1 MTSSFRRNIKKTDE
15 SNGSSG
21 RIQPGVKPWFN
32 CGLGL
37 VSSGN
42 RQLDDSIGGGYSL
55 GTLSLIGTDSIS
67 NFGHTILLYNTAES
81 TSIGHNTLIVAYRQN
96 TIDNILNNLPHN
108 SHFKSSTA
116 HHSSSSSVPSD
127 ITADEQSMSTVNM
140 NDLKS
145 ASGYAKYI
153 GKTSSYTYTQMSSLD
168 TSATC
173 YIVY

>member
-55 GTLSLIGTDSIS
+55 GTLSLFGTDSIS
-67 NFGHTILLYNTAES
+67 NFGHTILLYNIAES
-81 TSIGHNTLIVAYRQN
+81 ISIGHNTLIVAYRQN
-96 TIDNILNNLPHN
+96 AIDNILNNLPHN
-108 SHFKSSTA
+108 SHFKSSTTQ
-116 HHSSSSSVPSD
+116 HISSRDLPSD
-127 ITADEQSMSTVNM
+127 TADERYVPTVNID
-140 NDLKS
+140 DLKS

-153 GKTSSYTYTQMSSLD
+153 GKTSSYTYTQISSLD

-173 YIVY
+173 CIVY

>member
-1 MTSSFRRNIKKTDE
+1 MASSFRKNIKKTDK
-15 SNGSSG
+15 SDGSSG

-67 NFGHTILLYNTAES
+67 NFGHTILLYNIAES
-81 TSIGHNTLIVAYRQN
+81 ISIGHNTLIVAYRQN
-96 TIDNILNNLPHN
+96 TIDIILNNLPHN
-108 SHFKSSTA
+108 SYFKSSTTQ
-116 HHSSSSSVPSD
+116 HSSNTHFPSD
-127 ITADEQSMSTVNM
+127 VTDEQSTPTVNID
-140 NDLKS
+140 DLKS

-153 GKTSSYTYTQMSSLD
+153 GKIIMYK
-168 TSATC
+168 
-173 YIVY
+173 